1 LPWALTL
8 HNRKR
13 PITANGEEQ
22 AIMSGEYMTIKT
34 ADGDFR
40 AYVSRPVGGAS
51 GPAVVVIQEIFGV
64 NAVMRGQTDDLARQ
78 GYVAICPDLFWRLEP
93 GIDITD
99 QTPEE
104 WKQAL
109 DLMNRFDVD
118 KGIEDIKATIAA
130 VRADPACTG
139 KVGAVGYCLGGKLA
153 FLTAAR
159 TDADACVSYYGV
171 GLENLL
177 GEAGKIKNPL
187 MLHIAGEDSFS
198 SKPAQAAVTG
208 GLTDNPHVTIHIYP
222 GQDHAFARPGGEH
235 WNAQAAALANQ
246 RTSEFFK
253 KNIG

>member
-1 LPWALTL
+1 M
-8 HNRKR
+8 R
-13 PITANGEEQ
+13 PTTANGEEQ

-40 AYVSRPVGGAS
+40 AYVARPAGGAT

-64 NAVMRGQTDDLARQ
+64 NAVMRGQTDDLAAQ
-78 GYVAICPDLFWRLEP
+78 GYLAICPDLFWRLSP

-109 DLMNRFDVD
+109 DLMSRFDID
-118 KGIEDIKATIAA
+118 KGMEDIKATIDAI
-130 VRADPACTG
+130 RADPGCTG

-159 TDADACVSYYGV
+159 TDADASVSYYGV

-177 GEAGKIKNPL
+177 AEAGAIRNPL

-198 SKPAQAAVTG
+198 SKPAQAAVEA
-208 GLTDNPHVTIHIYP
+208 GLKDNPHVTINLYP
-222 GQDHAFARPGGEH
+222 GCDHAFARPGGEH
-235 WNAQAAALANQ
+235 WDAAAAALANQ
-246 RTSEFFK
+246 RTSGFFK